1 MEIAQLV
8 VSPAILLGAFIF
20 FWKESKAGRSEL
32 ETRLVQRMDRMED
45 RLEARIVESEART
58 VALERKMDSRFAAME
73 DRLEARFAA
82 IDTRFVALE
91 DKMDKRFNALED
103 KMDTRIG
110 RLEGVLTAQR
120 EAS

>member
-45 RLEARIVESEART
+45 RLEARFT
-58 VALERKMDSRFAAME
+58 V
-73 DRLEARFAA
+73 
-82 IDTRFVALE
+82 IDTRFVVLE
-91 DKMDKRFNALED
+91 DKMDKRFVA
-103 KMDTRIG
+103 
-110 RLEGVLTAQR
+110 LEGVLIT
-120 EAS
+120 

>member
-58 VALERKMDSRFAAME
+58 VALE
-73 DRLEARFAA
+73 
-82 IDTRFVALE
+82 
-91 DKMDKRFNALED
+91 D

>member
-20 FWKESKAGRSEL
+20 FWKESKAGRMEL

-45 RLEARIVESEART
+45 RLEARI
-58 VALERKMDSRFAAME
+58 
-73 DRLEARFAA
+73 
-82 IDTRFVALE
+82 DTLE
-91 DKMDKRFNALED
+91 DKMDKRFVESEARIVALKD

-110 RLEGVLTAQR
+110 RLEGVLITQQK
-120 EAS
+120 AS